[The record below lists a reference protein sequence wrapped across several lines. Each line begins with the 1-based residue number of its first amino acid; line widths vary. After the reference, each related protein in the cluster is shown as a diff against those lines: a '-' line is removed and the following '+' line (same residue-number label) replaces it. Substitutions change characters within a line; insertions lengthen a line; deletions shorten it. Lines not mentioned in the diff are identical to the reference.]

1 MYIYVCM
8 YVCLDTYMYMY
19 IYVYMYMYVYM
30 YVCICVYMY
39 ICIASMYIMVPY
51 VWYIQIFC
59 CSQGTC
65 LAFDSL

>member
-1 MYIYVCM
+1 M
-8 YVCLDTYMYMY
+8 YVCLDTC
-19 IYVYMYMYVYM
+19 MYVYL
-30 YVCICVYMY
+30 YVYICVYVYVCVYVCMYMCVYVY

>member
-8 YVCLDTYMYMY
+8 YVCLDTYMYV
-19 IYVYMYMYVYM
+19 YVYVYICVYVY
-30 YVCICVYMY
+30 VYMY